1 MGAVNEGELTLY
13 VLHSST
19 FAPSP
24 PLSVVSLLFPPPCSC
39 TDVAVSSNP
48 KDWKM
53 PVFIKGYSAIEGN
66 DVAGTIEAVGKGVT
80 KFKKGDRVCAFT
92 RMTDGDRYGAYGEY
106 SVRFC
111 CSSHPP

>member
-1 MGAVNEGELTLY
+1 MGAVNEGELTPY

-19 FAPSP
+19 SAPSP
-24 PLSVVSLLFPPPCSC
+24 SPSRGLVAFSATALA
-39 TDVAVSSNP
+39 DVAVSSNP

-106 SVRFC
+106 SVRFR